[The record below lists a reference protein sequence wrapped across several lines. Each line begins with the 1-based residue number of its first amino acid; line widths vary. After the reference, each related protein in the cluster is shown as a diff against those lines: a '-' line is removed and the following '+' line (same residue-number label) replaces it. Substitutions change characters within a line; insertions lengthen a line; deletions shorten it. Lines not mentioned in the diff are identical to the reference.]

1 LINVTLYT
9 KEGCGLCE
17 EARQELTR
25 LQAAYP
31 HQLTEVDITSDPALF
46 ARYRYVIPVIHVAEM
61 ELQAPITAVQ
71 LKAALAAA
79 SDSGGQC

>member
-1 LINVTLYT
+1 LITVTLYT

-17 EARQELTR
+17 EVKQDLTH

-31 HQLTEVDITSDPALF
+31 HQLSEVDINSDPALF
-46 ARYRYVIPVIHVAEM
+46 ERYRFAIPVIRVGKI

-71 LKAALAAA
+71 LKAALAAE
-79 SDSGGQC
+79 SDGGG

>member
-1 LINVTLYT
+1 MINVTLYT

-17 EARQELTR
+17 EVKQELAH

-46 ARYRYVIPVIHVAEM
+46 ARYRYTIPVIRVGEI
-61 ELQAPITAVQ
+61 ELQAPITAVH
-71 LKAALAAA
+71 LKAALVSAS
-79 SDSGGQC
+79 SDSGG